1 MAEPQDQQEDF
12 DKAVRLK
19 IYELLLASGEM
30 PRVQALADSMSV
42 PLEEIRNA
50 LKNLR
55 QKKSLVTMPHSG
67 EILMCQP
74 WCAIPTPHVARVD
87 GRDWFAPCIWDVLAI
102 PAALHKPG
110 HITTSCPCCGERM
123 IAEVNEGNLIAS
135 SPAPQ
140 ASSLVVHIGLPAK
153 QWWDDPFFT

>member
-1 MAEPQDQQEDF
+1 MDAEAFE
-12 DKAVRLK
+12 KSLRLK

-30 PRVQALADSMSV
+30 PRVQQLADAMSTPIDEV
-42 PLEEIRNA
+42 RQA

-55 QKKSLVTMPHSG
+55 QMKSLVTMPHSG

-74 WCAIPTPHVARVD
+74 WCAIPTPHVAHAN

-102 PAALHKPG
+102 PAAMG
-110 HITTSCPCCGERM
+110 VAGSITTSCPCCGERM
-123 IAEVNEGNLIAS
+123 TAS
-135 SPAPQ
+135 VHDGK
-140 ASSLVVHIGLPAK
+140 LLDGHGIVHIGLPAK